1 MDFDISEDLKMVQSL
16 ARDFVRDQLKP
27 LERDLLG
34 RAADLSDAR
43 MSLPA
48 ETEARLVKT
57 AKDMGL
63 WGASIPEELGG
74 VGLNT
79 LGNCLIEEELAQ
91 TVVPFNL
98 GDVTPILFE
107 CNEKQRAKY
116 FTPAFNREKSVYLA
130 IMEPDREAD
139 VPAMGIR
146 AKKAE
151 GHFILNGKKLS
162 LSRPA
167 QDYFAVVFAVTG
179 DNGPRNAVTCFL
191 VDKGT
196 PGFTVIGG
204 EEKKGWQSGIKET
217 LRLVFENCRVPVG
230 NVLGKEGKAF
240 SLGQKWLPSR
250 RLIRGA
256 RSVGVAQRLLEEA
269 TTRAQSWQSFGQLMA
284 QQPSVQAALAEIA
297 TDIHAG
303 RLMVYEAAWK
313 ADKGEPVRREA
324 AMVKLFATRLIHNVA
339 DRVAHIYGGP
349 PYLAGQPMERLCRQA
364 LATSATELALEL
376 QRNIISR
383 DILKGLKV

>member
-1 MDFDISEDLKMVQSL
+1 MDFEISEDLKMVQGL

-43 MSLPA
+43 MFLPA
-48 ETEARLVKT
+48 ETEARLVKIAQDT
-57 AKDMGL
+57 GL

-79 LGNCLIEEELAQ
+79 LGNCLVEEELAQ
-91 TVVPFNL
+91 TVVPFNF

-116 FTPAFNREKSVYLA
+116 FTPAFNREKAVYLA
-130 IMEPDREAD
+130 IMEPDQKTD
-139 VPAMGIR
+139 VPAMGMK
-146 AKKAE
+146 AKKADS
-151 GHFILNGKKLS
+151 FYVLNGQKLS
-162 LSRPA
+162 LSRPG
-167 QDYFAVVFAVTG
+167 QDYFAVVFAVT
-179 DNGPRNAVTCFL
+179 DDSAHRNAVTCFL
-191 VDKGT
+191 VDKDT

-204 EEKKGWQSGIKET
+204 EEKKGSQSGIKET
-217 LRLVFENCRVPVG
+217 LRLVFENCRVPVE
-230 NVLGKEGKAF
+230 NILGKEGKAF

-250 RLIRGA
+250 RIIRGA

-269 TTRAQSWQSFGQLMA
+269 STRAQSWQSFGQLMT

-324 AMVKLFATRLIHNVA
+324 AMVKLFATQMIHNVA

-349 PYLAGQPMERLCRQA
+349 PYIAGQPMERLCRHA

>member
-1 MDFDISEDLKMVQSL
+1 MDFEISEDLKMVQSL

-34 RAADLSDAR
+34 RTADLSDAH

-48 ETEARLVKT
+48 ETEARLVKL

-63 WGASIPEELGG
+63 WGAGIPEELGG

-91 TVVPFNL
+91 TVVPFNF

-107 CNEKQRAKY
+107 CNEEQRAKY
-116 FTPAFNREKSVYLA
+116 FTPTFNREKLAYLA
-130 IMEPDREAD
+130 IMEPDREGI
-139 VPAMGIR
+139 PAMGMK
-146 AKKAE
+146 AKKADS
-151 GHFILNGKKLS
+151 HYILNGKKLS
-162 LSRPA
+162 LSKPG

-179 DNGPRNAVTCFL
+179 SNDTRSSVTCFL

-196 PGFTVIGG
+196 PGFTVLGG

-217 LRLVFENCRVPVG
+217 LRLVFENCRVPVQ
-230 NVLGKEGKAF
+230 NILGKEGKAF

-250 RLIRGA
+250 RIIRGA

-269 TTRAQSWQSFGQLMA
+269 TTRAQSWQSFGQLMT

-324 AMVKLFATRLIHNVA
+324 AMVKLFATQMLHNVA
-339 DRVAHIYGGP
+339 DRVVHIYGGP